1 MGCES
6 ATLIIRLNDE
16 GEIKEVYEI
25 NEKDQV
31 FELDPAL
38 KLELSYEESEKHN
51 LINAQL
57 RSTGSQ
63 CCWRKVNGR
72 WKCRSRYCN

>member
-1 MGCES
+1 MGFES
-6 ATLIIRLNDE
+6 ATLIIRLNEE
-16 GEIKEVYEI
+16 GEIKEVFEV
-25 NEKDQV
+25 NVKDKA

-38 KLELSYEESEKHN
+38 KVELAYEDCEKHK
-51 LINAQL
+51 LIHAQL